1 MDKKGQSSKGQS
13 SKGHKKPKSGGSSA
27 GGSSGGRQHGESSSS
42 SKKSGQSYSLNRYL
56 ETPQRHET
64 WDWEQKGQ
72 RRSDK
77 NHRL

>member
-1 MDKKGQSSKGQS
+1 MENHHLGKLDVTTRRQKETVLIKLYSSKN
-13 SKGHKKPKSGGSSA
+13 
-27 GGSSGGRQHGESSSS
+27 RD
-42 SKKSGQSYSLNRYL
+42 QSYALKKYL

-64 WDWEQKGQ
+64 WDWEQKAK

>member
-1 MDKKGQSSKGQS
+1 MDKKGYPSKAS
-13 SKGHKKPKSGGSSA
+13 KKP
-27 GGSSGGRQHGESSSS
+27 SSGSNSSGRQHGESSSS
-42 SKKSGQSYSLNRYL
+42 SKKRDQSYSLNRYL

-64 WDWEQKGQ
+64 WDWEQKAK

>member
-1 MDKKGQSSKGQS
+1 MDKKGYSSKS
-13 SKGHKKPKSGGSSA
+13 YKKPTSGSN
-27 GGSSGGRQHGESSSS
+27 SGARQHGESSSS
-42 SKKSGQSYSLNRYL
+42 SKNRDQSYALKKYL

-64 WDWEQKGQ
+64 WDWEQKAK